1 MVKQEQERQL
11 VFPEEIIPEGETKTP
26 RLSRKAAIRAVY
38 SAGYVSLLG
47 WAIYGAYQCV
57 EESNSLVSDDGI
69 APAKREK
76 GIEGLDYYYAL
87 SENFDHE
94 EARKIVT
101 AEYQIARDSF
111 NYYAAYEL
119 KTDYTEGTEA
129 FINQQLYD
137 LAVDSAELLKRYYGF
152 SEIKIDQDERKVD
165 FPGTL
170 EFDLDNRYDLVLLDG
185 LANSI
190 LGYSN
195 PDNSSEA
202 KFIALKRY
210 DDILWLAQQ
219 DLPVTIYERTFAY
232 PENNM
237 LTNMSRFYRTLDED
251 YPRPVEVVFYPFAV
265 GDSAGHYIG
274 NSIIYLTEQT
284 DGFGFVHEA
293 GHHQAD
299 ENGRFSQERY
309 DEVVRSAIVRM
320 EEKLG
325 KSLNL
330 DASSITDYA
339 KKNSREDYAETF
351 MMYFSKG
358 VEFRF
363 KLKELKSNGDPNYEV
378 VLAKYNF
385 FDEFWHGEEFTG
397 DGEELNPQIGDVY
410 RISDPDGREL
420 GIGLR
425 PQPNV
430 DTDSDYS
437 AIYHDDR
444 VKILEGPV
452 DYSDSETG
460 EVMRLWKVILVNIAS
475 SDGTIA
481 EVEGAV
487 GWVREYWLGDVE
499 LHAARAGFEEK

>member
-1 MVKQEQERQL
+1 MAKQEQERQL
-11 VFPEEIIPEGETKTP
+11 VFPEEIIPEEETKKP
-26 RLSRKAAIRAVY
+26 RLSRKAAIRAAY

-47 WAIYGAYQCV
+47 WAIYGAYQCTD
-57 EESNSLVSDDGI
+57 ELNSRVSDDGNT
-69 APAKREK
+69 PAKRER

-129 FINQQLYD
+129 FIKQQLYD
-137 LAVDSAELLKRYYGF
+137 LAIDSAVLLKRYYGF
-152 SEIKIDQDERKVD
+152 SDIKIDQNERKVD

-185 LANSI
+185 LVNSI

-202 KFIALKRY
+202 KFTAAKRY
-210 DDILWLAQQ
+210 DDILWLSQQ
-219 DLPVTIYERTFAY
+219 DLPVTIRERTFAY

-237 LTNMSRFYRTLDED
+237 LTNMSRFYRTLDGT

-265 GDSAGHYIG
+265 GDSAGHYRG

-284 DGFGFVHEA
+284 DGLGFIHEA

-299 ENGRFSQERY
+299 ENGQFSQERY
-309 DEVVRSAIVRM
+309 DEVVRGAIARV

-325 KSLNL
+325 KSFNIGP
-330 DASSITDYA
+330 SSITDYA
-339 KKNSREDYAETF
+339 KKNSSEDYAESF
-351 MMYFSKG
+351 MTYFSKG

-363 KLKELKSNGDPNYEV
+363 KLKELKSKGDPNYEV

-385 FDEFWHGEEFTG
+385 FKDFWHGEEYIK

-410 RISDPDGREL
+410 KISDPDGYEL

-425 PQPNV
+425 HQPNV
-430 DTDSDYS
+430 DTGRNYP

-452 DYSDSETG
+452 DYLDSETG

-481 EVEGAV
+481 EVVDREG
-487 GWVREYWLGDVE
+487 WIREYWLGDVE
-499 LHAARAGFEEK
+499 LHAARSGFEEK